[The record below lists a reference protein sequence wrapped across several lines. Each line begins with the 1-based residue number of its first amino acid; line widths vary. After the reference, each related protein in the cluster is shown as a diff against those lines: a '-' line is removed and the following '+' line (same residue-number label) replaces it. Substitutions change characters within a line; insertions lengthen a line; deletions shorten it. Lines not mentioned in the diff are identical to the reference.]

1 MHYYLLMFWVIT
13 RLTPLRTEFISFTH
27 DPSAGLA
34 LCKADT
40 FQSYLFHL
48 HSHPQAHDAIQ
59 GHPQCWKNNL
69 IPVYLSYLNVK
80 SAHSFWSPF
89 DHKGLEVE
97 LLYLAITGTFRA
109 GRLPYKSSDPYW
121 DCLEGVPQRVISFP
135 WEKRLSSFFSS
146 SNLYLPSKNSC
157 WWNPGN
163 LPVSS
168 CTQFLANTF
177 ILTHSS

>member
-1 MHYYLLMFWVIT
+1 MFWVIT

-69 IPVYLSYLNVK
+69 IPVYLSHLNVK

-97 LLYLAITGTFRA
+97 LLYLAITGNFVVVQWLRLRA
-109 GRLPYKSSDPYW
+109 PNARGPGSIPGQGTRSHMLKI
-121 DCLEGVPQRVISFP
+121 EVVISKHMDMS
-135 WEKRLSSFFSS
+135 EL
-146 SNLYLPSKNSC
+146 LD
-157 WWNPGN
+157 
-163 LPVSS
+163 
-168 CTQFLANTF
+168 
-177 ILTHSS
+177 